1 MGSRGK
7 SRLARL
13 LSDKKGQA
21 TVELVVTLPVAILV
35 AVIVVNALT
44 FFGMCTTFDQVVRQS
59 VCTYGTA
66 PGPGES
72 ASMVAMRVR
81 EAAEAAL
88 DSPNV
93 TVSVEPEGAFPGLT
107 RYRGHLSYRPTLFGL
122 SLRSKVFGISL
133 PALSHEVDM
142 VVDAYRPG
150 ILF

>member
-1 MGSRGK
+1 MHSGK
-7 SRLARL
+7 NARFGRL
-13 LSDKKGQA
+13 LTDRKGQA

-66 PGPGES
+66 PGPGEN
-72 ASMVAMRVR
+72 AQVVAAHVR

-88 DSPNV
+88 DDPNV
-93 TVSVEPEGAFPGLT
+93 SVRVEPEGAFPGLT
-107 RYRGHLSYRPTLFGL
+107 RYRGYLSYRPTLFGL
-122 SLRSKVFGISL
+122 SLRSKVFGVSL
-133 PALSHEVDM
+133 PALNHEDDM

>member
-1 MGSRGK
+1 MNVWRHA
-7 SRLARL
+7 RLARWL
-13 LSDKKGQA
+13 ADSKGQA

-72 ASMVAMRVR
+72 TSMVAAHVR

-88 DSPNV
+88 DDANV
-93 TVSVEPEGAFPGLT
+93 TVRVESEGTFPGLT

-133 PALSHEVDM
+133 PALNHEVDM